1 VSNDTR
7 IRKDVID
14 ELRWV
19 PDIDDTHID
28 VQVADGIVTLSG
40 FVPEYNDRFQAEC
53 AAKRVH
59 GVTGLANDIRV
70 SSSCRDRRVDTMLAQ
85 EAVAAI
91 RADLPEVA
99 GSVQVVVS
107 DGHVTLE
114 GSVEWFW
121 QRQRLEATVRAVE
134 GVCTVANL
142 LTVAPS
148 HVPDDIQR
156 RIEAAFLRSAEVD
169 AGRVSVE
176 AHDGEV
182 TLRGTV
188 TSLREKDEA
197 QRTAWS
203 APGVR
208 RVHNEITV
216 AR

>member
-1 VSNDTR
+1 MSSDIR
-7 IRKDVID
+7 IRKDVIE

-28 VQVADGIVTLSG
+28 VQVTDGIVTLSG

-53 AAKRVH
+53 AAKRVS
-59 GVTGLANDIRV
+59 GVAGVANEIRV
-70 SSSCRDRRVDTMLAQ
+70 STTSAERRADAVLARDAVDAM
-85 EAVAAI
+85 
-91 RADLPEVA
+91 RADLPDVA
-99 GSVQVVVS
+99 GNIKVLVS

-121 QRQRLEATVRAVE
+121 QRQRLESTVRAIE

-142 LTVAPS
+142 ISIAPS
-148 HVPDDIQR
+148 TVPDDIKR
-156 RIEAAFLRSAEVD
+156 RIEAAFIRSAELD
-169 AGRVSVE
+169 AHKVAVE

-188 TSLREKDEA
+188 SSLREKDEA

-208 RVHNEITV
+208 QVHNEIVV

>member
-1 VSNDTR
+1 MSSDIR
-7 IRKDVID
+7 IRKDVIE

-28 VQVADGIVTLSG
+28 VQVTDGIVTLSG

-53 AAKRVH
+53 AAKRVS
-59 GVTGLANDIRV
+59 GVSGVANEIRV
-70 SSSCRDRRVDTMLAQ
+70 SSASAERRADAVLARD
-85 EAVAAI
+85 AADAM
-91 RADLPEVA
+91 RADLPDVA
-99 GSVQVVVS
+99 GNIKVLVS

-121 QRQRLEATVRAVE
+121 QRQRLESTVRAIE

-142 LTVAPS
+142 ISIAPS
-148 HVPDDIQR
+148 TVPDDIKR
-156 RIEAAFLRSAEVD
+156 RIEAAFIRSAELD
-169 AGRVSVE
+169 AHKVAVE

-188 TSLREKDEA
+188 SSLREKDEA

-208 RVHNEITV
+208 QVHNEIVV

>member
-1 VSNDTR
+1 MSNDIR

-28 VQVADGIVTLSG
+28 VQVAAGIVALSG
-40 FVPEYNDRFQAEC
+40 YVPNYNDRCQAEC
-53 AAKRVH
+53 AAKRVN
-59 GVTGLANDIRV
+59 GVAGVANDIRV
-70 SSSCRDRRVDTMLAQ
+70 SSVYTERRADPVVAR
-85 EAVAAI
+85 EAVAAL
-91 RADLPEVA
+91 RVDLPEVA
-99 GSVQVVVS
+99 GNVKVIVS

-114 GSVEWFW
+114 GTVEWFW
-121 QRQRLEATVRAVE
+121 QRQRLEATVRGVE

-142 LTVAPS
+142 ITVSPS
-148 HVPDDIQR
+148 SVPDDIKR
-156 RIEAAFLRSAEVD
+156 RIEAAFLRSAELDAGKVSVD
-169 AGRVSVE
+169 AR
-176 AHDGEV
+176 DGEV

-188 TSLREKDEA
+188 SSLREKDEA

-208 RVHNEITV
+208 RVHNQITV

>member
-1 VSNDTR
+1 MSNDIR

-40 FVPEYNDRFQAEC
+40 FVSEYDDRFQAEC
-53 AAKRVH
+53 AAKRVN
-59 GVTGLANDIRV
+59 GVAGVANDIRV
-70 SSSCRDRRVDTMLAQ
+70 SSKYTERRADPVIAR
-85 EAVAAI
+85 EAVAAL
-91 RADLPEVA
+91 RADLPEAA
-99 GSVQVVVS
+99 GNIQVVVS

-114 GSVEWFW
+114 GFVEWFW

-142 LTVAPS
+142 ITVRPS
-148 HVPDDIQR
+148 SVPDDIKR
-156 RIEAAFLRSAEVD
+156 RIEAAFLRSAELD
-169 AGRVSVE
+169 ANRVSVE
-176 AHDGEV
+176 AREGEV

-188 TSLREKDEA
+188 SSLREKDEA

-203 APGVR
+203 APGVH

>member
-1 VSNDTR
+1 MSHDIR

-40 FVPEYNDRFQAEC
+40 FVPEYDDRVQAEC
-53 AAKRVH
+53 AAKRVN
-59 GVTGLANDIRV
+59 GVAGVANDIRV
-70 SSSCRDRRVDTMLAQ
+70 SSVYAERRADPVLAR
-85 EAVAAI
+85 EAVAAV
-91 RADLPEVA
+91 RVDLPEVA
-99 GSVQVVVS
+99 GNIKILVS

-114 GSVEWFW
+114 GTVEWFW
-121 QRQRLEATVRAVE
+121 QRQRLEATVRAIE

-142 LTVAPS
+142 ITVAPGS
-148 HVPDDIQR
+148 MPDDIKR

-169 AGRVSVE
+169 AAKVSVE
-176 AHDGEV
+176 ARDGEV

-188 TSLREKDEA
+188 SSLREKEEA

-203 APGVR
+203 APGVH
-208 RVHNEITV
+208 RVQNEITV

>member
-1 VSNDTR
+1 MSNDIR

-40 FVPEYNDRFQAEC
+40 YVPEYDDRFQAEC
-53 AAKRVH
+53 AAKRVQ
-59 GVTGLANDIRV
+59 GVAGVANDIRV
-70 SSSCRDRRVDTMLAQ
+70 SGIYAQRRADPVLAH

-99 GSVQVVVS
+99 GNIKVLVS

-114 GSVEWFW
+114 GTVEWFW

-142 LTVAPS
+142 ITVAPS
-148 HVPDDIQR
+148 SVPDDIQR
-156 RIEAAFLRSAEVD
+156 RIEAAFLRSAEID
-169 AGRVSVE
+169 AKKVSVE
-176 AHDGEV
+176 ARDGEV

-188 TSLREKDEA
+188 SSLREKEEA

-203 APGVR
+203 APGVH
-208 RVHNEITV
+208 RVRNQITV